1 VPHILIVEDDS
12 HLANGL
18 RYNLEREGYDV
29 EVAQDGERAWMR
41 LQTDTPDLVL
51 LDLMLPG
58 LDGYAVLERMREQRT
73 RPPVIILSARDAEVD
88 KIRGFDGGADDYV
101 TKPFSLGELLARIR
115 KRLRDAAARRTFRL
129 GARRIDLDRHE
140 VSDGTTRWSLTPTEV
155 ALLEILWSRR
165 STPIDREELM
175 QRIWGVERTTS
186 RTLDAHVTRLRKKIE
201 DDPASP
207 RHLVTVHGVGYR
219 LD

>member
-1 VPHILIVEDDS
+1 VPRILIVEDDR
-12 HLANGL
+12 HLAEGL

-29 EVAQDGERAWMR
+29 DVAPDGEQALVGLRDAA
-41 LQTDTPDLVL
+41 PDLVL

-58 LDGYAVLERMREQRT
+58 VDGYGVLERLRGMPA
-73 RPPVIILSARDAEVD
+73 RPSVIILSARDAEGD

-115 KRLRDAAARRTFRL
+115 ARLKEAAGQRAFRL
-129 GARRIDLDRHE
+129 GSRRVDLDRLE
-140 VSDGTTRWSLTPTEV
+140 VTAGEERWALTPTEV
-155 ALLEILWSRR
+155 AILDVLRQR
-165 STPIDREELM
+165 PREPVDREELM
-175 QRIWGVERTTS
+175 RRIWGVERTTS
-186 RTLDAHVTRLRKKIE
+186 RTLDAHVTRLRKKVE
-201 DDPASP
+201 DDPAHP

>member
-1 VPHILIVEDDS
+1 MPRILIVEDDR
-12 HLANGL
+12 HLADGL

-29 EVAQDGERAWMR
+29 DVAPDGERAWR
-41 LQTDTPDLVL
+41 QYEADAPDLVL

-58 LDGYAVLERMREQRT
+58 LDGYAVLERMRERHP
-73 RPPVIILSARDAEVD
+73 RPPVIILSARDAEAD

-101 TKPFSLGELLARIR
+101 TKPFALGELLARIR
-115 KRLRDAAARRTFRL
+115 TRLRDAAALRTFHL
-129 GARRIDLDRHE
+129 GARRVDLDRHE
-140 VSDGTTRWSLTPTEV
+140 VREGGTTWSLTPTEV
-155 ALLEILWSRR
+155 ALLEILRERR
-165 STPIDREELM
+165 GAPIDREELM
-175 QRIWGVERTTS
+175 RRIWGIERTTS
-186 RTLDAHVTRLRKKIE
+186 RTLDAHVTRLRKKLE